1 MNRSILIL
9 PLLLLSLAACG
20 NREAAPSA
28 VAETSTAP
36 QAAAA
41 TPATSGDAVSSI
53 SPHAGLIDPAPN
65 SQQAAGAAGSIDFDL
80 PQAWQ
85 SKPPSSSMRLAQATI
100 QGPGGP
106 ADLAVFFFGPG
117 GGGPVD
123 ANIERWVGQMDG
135 AAKPTPET
143 FETNGYKITW
153 VDVKGTLKP
162 SGMGMGPSTPI
173 SNARLYGAV
182 VEGPGGPWFFKAQGP
197 DSTLGPQ
204 RDAFVAL
211 LKSVRKK

>member
-1 MNRSILIL
+1 MNRSILVL
-9 PLLLLSLAACG
+9 PVLLLCACG
-20 NREAAPSA
+20 NREVAPPA

-36 QAAAA
+36 QAAPA
-41 TPATSGDAVSSI
+41 TPATSGDAVAPI

-65 SQQAAGAAGSIDFDL
+65 SQQAAGAVGTIDFDV
-80 PQAWQ
+80 PQVWQ
-85 SKPPSSSMRLAQATI
+85 SQPPSSGMRLAQATI
-100 QGPGGP
+100 PGPGGP
-106 ADLAVFFFGPG
+106 ADLAVFYFGPG

-123 ANIERWVGQMDG
+123 ANIERWVGQVEG
-135 AAKPTPET
+135 AGKPTPET
-143 FETNGYKITW
+143 FETNGYKVTW

-162 SGMGMGPSTPI
+162 SGMGMGPSTPVAD
-173 SNARLYGAV
+173 ARLYGAV

-197 DSTLGPQ
+197 DATLGPQ

>member
-9 PLLLLSLAACG
+9 PVLLLGLSACG
-20 NREAAPSA
+20 NREAAPPA

-41 TPATSGDAVSSI
+41 APATSGDAVSSI

-85 SKPPSSSMRLAQATI
+85 SKPPSSGMRLAQATI
-100 QGPGGP
+100 PGPGGP

-123 ANIERWVGQMDG
+123 ANIERWVGQGGG
-135 AAKPTPET
+135 APALTALPIRRARDQRPE
-143 FETNGYKITW
+143 ES
-153 VDVKGTLKP
+153 LSSSP
-162 SGMGMGPSTPI
+162 SWSWSGLASCRR
-173 SNARLYGAV
+173 SRRSCS
-182 VEGPGGPWFFKAQGP
+182 FRSFR
-197 DSTLGPQ
+197 S
-204 RDAFVAL
+204 
-211 LKSVRKK
+211 